1 MEPMGRDAGVAERLR
16 LSPRKLAIA
25 GGALVVVVVAVVA
38 VVVLSSRQSGP
49 DQNDVAAELK
59 AAITEFAPAGS
70 SGGSSSTA
78 RFDTGALRTRL
89 EASLEGWN
97 IDLAADSAATRVG
110 AAARQNDGKSCV
122 FAWSDV
128 GAPRSAVVTDPSLP
142 CVAEVALIPAK
153 SPA

>member
-89 EASLEGWN
+89 EASLVGWN